1 MSTNLDYLDPNLLP
15 LEDKLNAYLA
25 AEKELKAATNDNAG
39 LPQQQQQQALAAEE
53 FEQRSAAGSF
63 PQHAEEVHDQ
73 LQNLQQEADRLRH
86 EIIAL
91 LPVRN
96 EWVKVNLGYGPSRA
110 GAFQVPGQPEGTYEL
125 RVVH

>member
-25 AEKELKAATNDNAG
+25 AEKELRTAKTDSAS
-39 LPQQQQQQALAAEE
+39 LPQQQQQQAIAAEE
-53 FEQRSAAGSF
+53 FEQRSATGSF
-63 PQHAEEVHDQ
+63 PQHAEEVRDQ
-73 LQNLQQEADRLRH
+73 LTDLQQDLDRLRH

-91 LPVRN
+91 LPARN
-96 EWVKVNLGYGPSRA
+96 EWVKVNLGYGPSRV
-110 GAFQVPGQPEGTYEL
+110 GAFELPGQPAGTYEL